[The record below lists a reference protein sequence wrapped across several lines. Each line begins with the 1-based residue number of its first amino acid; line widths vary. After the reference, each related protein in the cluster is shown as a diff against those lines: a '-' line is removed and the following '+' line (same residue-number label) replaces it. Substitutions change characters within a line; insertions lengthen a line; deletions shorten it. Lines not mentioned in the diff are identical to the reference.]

1 MLFVHTADNHLDM
14 PLGSL
19 PPHKA
24 LLRRASRMS
33 SFSKIIDYTI
43 SCGDMLLISGD
54 LFDTPTPSE
63 TALRFC
69 TEQFARLGDIPVFI
83 SLGNHDCNMD
93 IFNFPGNVHVF
104 PSFPEK
110 VEFKNYTITGV
121 SFSSPS
127 ADFSHIIPP
136 ATDKSRF
143 NILCIHG
150 DIFTQ
155 SEYNPMNKDF
165 IASLGYDYVALGHI
179 HEFSRYKNLVYPGC
193 HDGSG
198 FDETGEKCFVACR
211 VEGNLPVVEK
221 IPSSSLVYRTE
232 EVDVSPFFS
241 SGDIATALM
250 EQFGDGIYRFYL
262 TGNTADDF
270 IPNTSLIED
279 YISEKFFHATVLDKT
294 SSRANV
300 EDSMLCK
307 LFCDYIASHYEGS
320 TAQLALNYG
329 ISALKGE
336 IDA

>member
-24 LLRRASRMS
+24 LKRRTSRMS
-33 SFSKIIDYTI
+33 SFSKIIDYTL
-43 SCGDMLLISGD
+43 SYGDMLLISGD
-54 LFDTPTPSE
+54 LFDTPNPSE
-63 TALRFC
+63 SALRFC
-69 TEQFARLGDIPVFI
+69 AEQFSRLGDIPVFI
-83 SLGNHDCNMD
+83 SLGNHDCNPD
-93 IFNFPGNVHVF
+93 NFNFPGNVHVF
-104 PSFPEK
+104 PSFPER

-121 SFSSPS
+121 SFSSQS
-127 ADFSHIIPP
+127 ASFAHIIPT

-155 SEYNPMNKDF
+155 SEYNPMNRDF
-165 IASLGYDYVALGHI
+165 LTTLGYDYVALGHI

-211 VEGNLPVVEK
+211 VENNLPIIEK
-221 IPSSSLVYRTE
+221 IPSSSLVYRIE
-232 EVDVSPFFS
+232 EVDISQFFS

-250 EQFGDGIYRFYL
+250 EQFDEGIYRFYL
-262 TGNTADDF
+262 TGNTSEGF
-270 IPNTSLIED
+270 TPNTSLIEE
-279 YISEKFFHATVLDKT
+279 YISEKFFHATVYDKSASLT
-294 SSRANV
+294 KAD
-300 EDSMLCK
+300 DSMLCK
-307 LFCDYIASHYEGS
+307 LFSDYITSRYEGS
-320 TAQLALNYG
+320 AAQLALNYG

-336 IDA
+336 IDV